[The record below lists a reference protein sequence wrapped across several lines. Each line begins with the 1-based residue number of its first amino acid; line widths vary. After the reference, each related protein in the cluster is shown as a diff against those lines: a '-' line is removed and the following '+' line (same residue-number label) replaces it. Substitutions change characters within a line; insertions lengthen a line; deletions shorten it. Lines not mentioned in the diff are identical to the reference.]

1 MSATQE
7 STYITVIGAGILG
20 LWQALTLARAG
31 HRVRLIEAS
40 AAADPFAAGASR
52 HAGAMLAPDCEAEA
66 APEIVRAYGHH
77 GLALW
82 RQTYP
87 DLVCAGTLVVA
98 AARDRSELTRF
109 ARVTS
114 GHRTLEN
121 NDIAALEPDLAGRF
135 AAGLHFP
142 AEAHMTTPDAMAF
155 LLKEVTRAVRG
166 AAGEV
171 RLGAGSVDPASFD
184 GIIVDC
190 RGLLARADIATLRGV
205 RGEKLVVR
213 AHDVVLSRPVR
224 LLHPRHPIYVVPWRD
239 KQFLIGATVLES
251 EDDGPATVRSALEL
265 LGLAYALAPGFGE
278 AEILDMG
285 AGLRPAYPD
294 NVPRVTVEAGGRIVR
309 VNGAYRHGFLL
320 APVLAEVVA
329 NVIADAAFAHPLLV
343 RA

>member
-1 MSATQE
+1 MHDSQ
-7 STYITVIGAGILG
+7 SITVIGAGIIG
-20 LWQALTLARAG
+20 LWQALVLARAG
-31 HRVRLIEAS
+31 HRVQLIEAS
-40 AAADPFAAGASR
+40 AAADPFAAAASR

-66 APEIVRAYGHH
+66 APEIVRALGHH
-77 GLALW
+77 GLVLW

-98 AARDRSELTRF
+98 AARDRAELNRF
-109 ARVTS
+109 ARMTS
-114 GHRTLEN
+114 GHRALEG

-155 LLKEVTRAVRG
+155 LLQEVAQEVRRTG
-166 AAGEV
+166 GEV
-171 RLGAGSVDPASFD
+171 RFGVGPIEPASVD
-184 GIIVDC
+184 GVIVDC
-190 RGLLARADIATLRGV
+190 RGLRARADIASLRGV

-213 AHDVVLSRPVR
+213 ASDVTLVRPVR
-224 LLHPRHPIYVVPWRD
+224 LLHPRHPIYVVPWRGNR
-239 KQFLIGATVLES
+239 FLIGATVLES

-294 NVPRVTVEAGGRIVR
+294 NVPRVSVEAGGRIVR

-343 RA
+343 HA

>member
-1 MSATQE
+1 MHASQ
-7 STYITVIGAGILG
+7 SITVVGAGILG

-40 AAADPFAAGASR
+40 AGPDPFATGASR
-52 HAGAMLAPDCEAEA
+52 HAGAMLAPDCEAES

-82 RQTYP
+82 QQVYP

-109 ARVTS
+109 ARMTA
-114 GHRTLEN
+114 GHRALEA
-121 NDIAALEPDLAGRF
+121 NDIAVLEPDLAGRF

-155 LLKEVTRAVRG
+155 LLQQVRRAG
-166 AAGEV
+166 GEL
-171 RLGAGSVDPASFD
+171 RLGAGVIDPASLD
-184 GIIVDC
+184 GIVVDC
-190 RGLLARADIATLRGV
+190 RGLHAREEIATLRGV
-205 RGEKLVVR
+205 RGEKLVVH
-213 AHDVVLSRPVR
+213 APDVALTRPVR

-239 KQFLIGATVLES
+239 NRFLIGATVLES

-278 AEILDMG
+278 AEITELG

-294 NVPRVTVEAGGRIVR
+294 NVPRVRVETGGRIVR

-329 NVIADAAFAHPLLV
+329 GFIADAALSHPLLE